1 MLSGACGA
9 ARPLLPARH
18 EVRLCCRFRVVFCEF
33 PAAPRKAVRSCL
45 ESAGTEQGQPPPGP
59 SCSPRGPGS
68 LCRSRRGSR
77 SGPRGAPAVA
87 GGSPVP
93 AWAGKGPGCCCC
105 CCCWGFLEGDRAA
118 LGSEGGWLSTAPRGG
133 PVAWGGLG
141 CGAVDAGEIKPE
153 TAIIKRR
160 PACAGAAPEMWG
172 RALCS
177 PQALPKTWARGALGV
192 QGCGLA
198 TLPPPLSISHGD
210 CKGGQKA
217 DRVSCFKGQKW
228 RPSFL
233 FLGLANGLMCL
244 VLGLRKRLSCVALG
258 SGTEVQ
264 SCIFGT

>member
-1 MLSGACGA
+1 MWDPLAGAFPGGSGLCSPKAGGGGSGPGTNPAPGLLGGFGA
-9 ARPLLPARH
+9 EPVSGR
-18 EVRLCCRFRVVFCEF
+18 
-33 PAAPRKAVRSCL
+33 
-45 ESAGTEQGQPPPGP
+45 GEQGQPHPGP
-59 SCSPRGPGS
+59 SCSSRGPGS
-68 LCRSRRGSR
+68 LCRSRCGSR
-77 SGPRGAPAVA
+77 SGTWGAPAVA

-93 AWAGKGPGCCCC
+93 AWAGKGPG

-133 PVAWGGLG
+133 PVAWGGLR

-153 TAIIKRR
+153 MAIIKRR

-177 PQALPKTWARGALGV
+177 PQALPKTARGALGV

-198 TLPPPLSISHGD
+198 TLPPPLSIAHGD
-210 CKGGQKA
+210 CKAGQRA
-217 DRVSCFKGQKW
+217 DRVSCFRGQKR
-228 RPSFL
+228 RPSVL
-233 FLGLANGLMCL
+233 FLGLENRLMCL
-244 VLGLRKRLSCVALG
+244 ISGLRNRLSCVALG